1 MKYTLNK
8 KIDISGPII
17 FLCGPYFEKNNPSD
31 RRNILREKISEIYD
45 RNKQKVLP
53 LIVDPFFSSEKI
65 DYKVYNVQLLEEIC
79 AAVSCQTHIFLDTMS
94 AATELGLF
102 ANSAYSNKI
111 SVYIPKKTD
120 ISNKGNVGFFV
131 REAVIN
137 RPDTKISVIEYRPR
151 LIRCAYSSTFSEEH
165 YFFNNDD
172 IPQNILIELENEAL
186 KNFNNCH
193 FELLIRKTT
202 ESPKINEI
210 CYSIENNVLYIKPSL
225 RLLFYTVASIIHQEY
240 LTEKGNILLK
250 ISLMNM
256 LEIENNVKEAMQNFV
271 LFETGIFKKR
281 FMKID
286 IVSELKN
293 DVSEVIGHVI
303 EFIRVY
309 YMDSSMN
316 KNMSLITS
324 KDSITTKIKICKH
337 PFELFDLTDEE
348 FFLVNEIKS
357 DVTKFFEK
365 TYIVSGKKKREIIK
379 YQDNKNGE
387 RARKLHQHLNSLFRK
402 KYIHSE
408 HSFAYH
414 KESSI
419 QKCVYRHIKSNSFI
433 KLDIKNF
440 FASIPKDILI
450 AKLSKDF
457 DIDEHYEWILE
468 NIISSCFFDNR
479 MPLGLVTSP
488 IFSDYYL
495 NDFDKKIGDY
505 CKKEN
510 FVYTRYAD
518 DILISAQT
526 LIDISMREQVITLIT
541 EMLSGLFL
549 RINEEKTQY
558 IDFDNNHQ
566 FMRYIGINLVHSDAG
581 NYLSVGRYYIY
592 ELAKDY
598 LNYVDLQQQ
607 KTNNTEEGS
616 KLENKLFYSRYEI
629 IGKIAFIKQVE
640 GKRGVERLQ
649 QRLNKYYPE
658 INLEAL

>member
-31 RRNILREKISEIYD
+31 RRNILREKIYEIYD
-45 RNKQKVLP
+45 NSKQKVLP
-53 LIVDPFFSSEKI
+53 LIVDPFFSDEKI

-102 ANSAYSNKI
+102 ANSAYSNRI

-137 RPDTKISVIEYRPR
+137 KPDTKVSVIEYRPR
-151 LIRCAYSSTFSEEH
+151 LVRCAYSSTFSEEH

-172 IPQNILIELENEAL
+172 IPQNILTELNKEAL
-186 KNFNNCH
+186 NNFNNCH
-193 FELLIRKTT
+193 FELFIKQTT
-202 ESPKINEI
+202 EFPKKINEI
-210 CYSIENNVLYIKPSL
+210 CYSIENNVLYIRPSL
-225 RLLFYTVASIIHQEY
+225 RVLFYTVASIIHQEY
-240 LTEKGNILLK
+240 LSEKEDILSK
-250 ISLMNM
+250 ISLMNK
-256 LEIENNVKEAMQNFV
+256 LEIENNVKEAIENFV
-271 LFETGIFKKR
+271 LFESGIFKKR
-281 FMKID
+281 LTKIE
-286 IVSELKN
+286 ILNELKN
-293 DVSEVIGHVI
+293 DISEVISHVI

-309 YMDSSMN
+309 YKDSQY

-324 KDSITTKIKICKH
+324 KDSITTKIEIGKH
-337 PFELFDLTDEE
+337 PYELFDLTDEE
-348 FFLVNEIKS
+348 FSLVQEIKS
-357 DVTKFFEK
+357 DVTEFFEK
-365 TYIVSGKKKREIIK
+365 TCIVSRKKKREIIK
-379 YQDNKNGE
+379 YQINKNGE
-387 RARKLHQHLNSLFRK
+387 RARKLHQQLNSLFRK
-402 KYIHSE
+402 KYKHNV

-419 QKCVYRHIKSNSFI
+419 HKCVYQHINSNSFI

-440 FASIPKDILI
+440 FASIPKHMLL
-450 AKLSKDF
+450 AKLSKDLE
-457 DIDEHYEWILE
+457 IDVHYEWILE
-468 NIISSCFFDNR
+468 SIISSCFSDNG

-488 IFSDYYL
+488 ILSDYYL
-495 NDFDKKIGDY
+495 NDFDKKIGNY

-526 LIDISMREQVITLIT
+526 LIDISVREHVIVLIT
-541 EMLSGLFL
+541 EMLSELSL
-549 RINEEKTQY
+549 RINEEKMQY
-558 IDFDNNHQ
+558 IDFDANHK
-566 FMRYIGINLVHSDAG
+566 FIRYIGINIVHSDEG

-607 KTNNTEEGS
+607 KTNDTEEEE
-616 KLENKLFYSRYEI
+616 KLENKLFYSRYKI

-640 GKRGVERLQ
+640 GERGVERLQ
-649 QRLNKYYPE
+649 KRLRKYYPE
-658 INLEAL
+658 INLGAL